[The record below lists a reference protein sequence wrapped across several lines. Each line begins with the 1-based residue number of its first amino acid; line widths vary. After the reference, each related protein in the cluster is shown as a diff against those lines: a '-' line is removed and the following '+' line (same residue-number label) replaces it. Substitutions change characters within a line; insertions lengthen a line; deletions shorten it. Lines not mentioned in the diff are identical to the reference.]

1 AGVAPNTLAT
11 SGGGTAFTATWS
23 QLTPNQTTTLTFQAI
38 VDANVTSGQ
47 AITNTATTKWTSL
60 PGDPGQITPNSTIA
74 YERTGSGS
82 TSQGELNN
90 YTTSDSATVT
100 VAKPTVAKTLVSTSI
115 ISAANS
121 NNQAVIG
128 ELATYKIVVTIP
140 QGRTPV
146 AQLIDRM
153 NPGLA
158 YVGQG
163 APVNSNPAVLSV
175 PGLTNPPGRNSN
187 GTVVTWDLGDIVNT
201 DTDSSTDE
209 TITFFVETVVL
220 NVNNNIS
227 GTRPNNRARLYWEN
241 GSNWSNNAQ
250 NRQVAVIEPKLAAT
264 KTVSVGGFGGNPGDP
279 VTYTIVIEQAAAS
292 DTDAFGA
299 TLTDT
304 LPPEIASPALTSVV
318 DTAGLVTAANFQLAG
333 STISTT
339 TPFDFAKNP
348 AGRTITLTVTGTLQG
363 PFTPS

>member
-1 AGVAPNTLAT
+1 
-11 SGGGTAFTATWS
+11 
-23 QLTPNQTTTLTFQAI
+23 
-38 VDANVTSGQ
+38 
-47 AITNTATTKWTSL
+47 
-60 PGDPGQITPNSTIA
+60 
-74 YERTGSGS
+74 
-82 TSQGELNN
+82 
-90 YTTSDSATVT
+90 
-100 VAKPTVAKTLVSTSI
+100 
-115 ISAANS
+115 
-121 NNQAVIG
+121 
-128 ELATYKIVVTIP
+128 
-140 QGRTPV
+140 
-146 AQLIDRM
+146 
-153 NPGLA
+153 
-158 YVGQG
+158 
-163 APVNSNPAVLSV
+163 
-175 PGLTNPPGRNSN
+175 
-187 GTVVTWDLGDIVNT
+187 
-201 DTDSSTDE
+201 TDSSTDE

-318 DTAGLVTAANFQLAG
+318 DTAGVVTAANFQLAG

-339 TPFDFAKNP
+339 TPFDFEKNP
-348 AGRTITLTVTGTLQG
+348 SGRTITLTVTGTLQG
-363 PFTPS
+363 QFTPSQQITNTNEVRWTSLNGAPGQITPNNPNAWERTGSGSTSQGQLNNYVTTDTATITVNTADLEVIKTVDNPTPNVGDTITFTVTVTNNGPDTATGVEITDTFPTAGLDLDPAAGQFGRGDECRRARPRSGQQS